1 MSTKPLAANV
11 VDTWIGKAPHRV
23 LYHCTTSRTRI
34 GQVVTRK
41 TEYQHECFFIL
52 DNGLNQRL
60 MAKYFLNKEV
70 QMNESTDKNEQA
82 FVSAGRTSGVQPVWE
97 AEEIADGIDRM
108 IGEGG
113 KDSPQQ
119 LSLKDKAIPV

>member
-23 LYHCTTSRTRI
+23 LYHCTTSHTRI

-70 QMNESTDKNEQA
+70 QMNESTDENEQA

>member
-11 VDTWIGKAPHRV
+11 VDTWIGKAPYRV

-52 DNGLNQRL
+52 DNGLNQRF

-70 QMNESTDKNEQA
+70 QMNESTDENEQA